1 MPGSGGAPTA
11 GPREWAALAVL
22 TLPVLLISVDMTV
35 LGFAVPY
42 LSEDLSPSAG
52 QLLWIVD
59 IYGFV
64 LAGLLVTMGSLGDRI
79 GRRKLLMFGSAGF
92 GVASLL
98 AAFAPTPEVLIAAR
112 ALLGLA
118 GATLMPST
126 MSLLR
131 NIFLDPRQR
140 LIAVAIWA
148 SGFSAGSALG
158 PIIGGWLLE
167 HYWWGSVF
175 LINLPVMALTLVGVP
190 LLVRESRNPTAGR
203 LDLTSVALSMGAML
217 PSVYGVKSLAEH
229 GLSVTSVI
237 AITVG
242 VALGVAFVQRQL
254 RLADPLIDVRLFAD
268 RTFSV
273 GVATNFMLVFAM
285 VSSMFFLTQFLQLVL
300 GISPMKAGLLLLP
313 GLVLSVVMSFVAVV
327 VARRLSLRAVIA
339 IALAFVATGY
349 LALTQTATHSGVLLV
364 VVAFALIWVGAGLA
378 ETLTN
383 DAILTAAPA
392 ERAGAA
398 SAISETAYELGGA
411 LGVALLGS
419 VLTAVYRL
427 QLDDVAGV
435 PADSMN
441 AAQDTLGGA
450 VNVAADLPSET
461 ATALLDAAR
470 TAFTNGM
477 HLTSAIAAALV
488 IATAAM
494 AWRMLRTPTPPTAG
508 TPRPHTKKAGHQHVR
523 CCNTCEFTENR
534 ASRNRAQG

>member
-1 MPGSGGAPTA
+1 MSSAEARLTTPGSGGAPTA

-79 GRRKLLMFGSAGF
+79 GRRKLLLIGSAGF

-98 AAFAPTPEVLIAAR
+98 AAFAPTPEILIAAR

-131 NIFLDPRQR
+131 NIFLNPRQR
-140 LIAVAIWA
+140 LLAVAIWA
-148 SGFSAGSALG
+148 SGFSAGAALG
-158 PIIGGWLLE
+158 PVIGGWLLE

-190 LLVRESRNPTAGR
+190 LLVRESRNPTPGR
-203 LDLTSVALSMGAML
+203 LDWASVALSMGAML

-229 GLSVTSVI
+229 GFSVTSVAAI
-237 AITVG
+237 AVG
-242 VALGVAFVQRQL
+242 AALGVAFVQRQL
-254 RLADPLIDVRLFAD
+254 RLADPMIDVRLFAV
-268 RTFSV
+268 RKFSV
-273 GVATNFMLVFAM
+273 GVATNLMLVFAM
-285 VSSMFFLTQFLQLVL
+285 VSSLFFLTQYLQLVL

-313 GLVLSVVMSFVAVV
+313 GLVLSVVMSFVAVAA
-327 VARRLSLRAVIA
+327 ARQLSLRAVIA

-349 LALTQTATHSGVLLV
+349 LALTQAPTHSGVLLV
-364 VVAFALIWVGAGLA
+364 VVAFALICVGAGLA

-383 DAILTAAPA
+383 DAILTAAPP

-427 QLDDVAGV
+427 QLGDVAGV

-450 VNVAADLPSET
+450 VNVAADLPSDT
-461 ATALLDAAR
+461 ASALLDAAR
-470 TAFTNGM
+470 TAFTDGM
-477 HLTSAIAAALV
+477 HLTSAIAALLV
-488 IATAAM
+488 VATAAM
-494 AWRMLRTPTPPTAG
+494 AWRLLRRPTPAAG
-508 TPRPHTKKAGHQHVR
+508 ETPQRGPKDAEHHDVR
-523 CCNTCEFTENR
+523 C
-534 ASRNRAQG
+534 